1 MKYDRINVQGSKA
14 MLKLGMHVDNWR
26 HFDVSYEVPCQF
38 AKDHD
43 IEFVEF
49 GTIDGDY
56 FIQALGYNPHIPLH
70 SDPLKLKSYLDS
82 LGLKISELDAAY
94 PMSSPEGQ
102 YRGIGYT
109 IRTIQFARA
118 IGCPCVDTT
127 DGGRKPEGYTD
138 QEVMVLMKQYYR
150 VVLDWAERYDMI
162 INVEPHGP
170 YTTDP
175 DTMEQI
181 LSFFDSPY
189 LRMNFD
195 TGNTFIAGQDPVKF
209 LRRFRDKVSH
219 CHIKDVSEELAKVV
233 LGGQTGIASS
243 VVAIGEGVN
252 AENIAGCIELL
263 KEIDFDG
270 VLSIECEA
278 APGKVEQSIEW
289 LRKEIAR

>member
-1 MKYDRINVQGSKA
+1 
-14 MLKLGMHVDNWR
+14 MHVDNWR
-26 HFDVSYEVPCQF
+26 HLDVSYEVPCQL
-38 AKDHD
+38 ARDYD
-43 IEFVEF
+43 LEYVEF

-56 FIQALGYNPHIPLH
+56 FVQALGYNPHIPLH

-82 LGLKISELDAAY
+82 MGLKVSQIDAAY
-94 PMSSPEGQ
+94 PVSVPEGQ
-102 YRGIGYT
+102 FRGVPYT
-109 IRTIQFARA
+109 IRAIQFAKA
-118 IGCPCVDTT
+118 IDCPCVDTT
-127 DGGRKPEGYTD
+127 DGGHKPQGYTD
-138 QEVMVLMKQYYR
+138 KEVMGLIKQYYR
-150 VVLDWAERYDMI
+150 VVLEWAERYNII

-170 YTTDP
+170 YTTNP

-189 LRMNFD
+189 LRMNLD

-209 LRRFRDKVSH
+209 LRRFRHKVSH
-219 CHIKDVSEELAKVV
+219 LHIKDVSEELARAVR
-233 LGGQTGIASS
+233 GGLTGIACS

-263 KEIDFDG
+263 KETDWDG

-278 APGKVEQSIEW
+278 APGKIEQSIEW

>member
-1 MKYDRINVQGSKA
+1 

-26 HFDVSYEVPCQF
+26 HFDVSHEVPCQF
-38 AKDHD
+38 AADND
-43 IEFVEF
+43 MDYVEF

-70 SDPLKLKSYLDS
+70 SDPLELKAYLDG
-82 LGLKISELDAAY
+82 LGLKTSQLDAAY
-94 PMSSPEGQ
+94 PMSSPQGQ

-109 IRTIQFARA
+109 IRAIQFAKA
-118 IGCPCVDTT
+118 LGCPCVDTT
-127 DGGRKPEGYTD
+127 DGGKKPAGYTD
-138 QEVMVLMKQYYR
+138 AEVMAMIKQYYR
-150 VVLDWAERYDMI
+150 VVLEWAQRYDI
-162 INVEPHGP
+162 VINVEPHGP

-175 DTMEQI
+175 DSMEEI
-181 LSFFDSPY
+181 LGFFDSPY

-195 TGNTFIAGQDPVKF
+195 TGNTFIAGQDPVAFVK
-209 LRRFRDKVSH
+209 RFRDKISH
-219 CHIKDVSEELAKVV
+219 CHIKDVSAELAEAVR
-233 LGGQTGIASS
+233 GGETGIACS

-263 KEIDFDG
+263 KDADWDG

-278 APGKVEQSIEW
+278 APGKVEQSLEW

>member
-1 MKYDRINVQGSKA
+1 
-14 MLKLGMHVDNWR
+14 MHVDNWR
-26 HFDVSYEVPCQF
+26 HFDVSYELPCQF
-38 AKDHD
+38 AKKHG
-43 IEFVEF
+43 IEYVEF

-82 LGLKISELDAAY
+82 LGLKVSELDAAY

-102 YRGIGYT
+102 YRGTGYT
-109 IRTIQFARA
+109 IRTIQFAGA

-138 QEVMVLMKQYYR
+138 EEVMVLMKQYYR
-150 VVLDWAERYDMI
+150 VVLDWAQRYGTI

-170 YTTDP
+170 YTTNP

-219 CHIKDVSEELAKVV
+219 CHIKDVSEELAEAVR
-233 LGGQTGIASS
+233 GGQTGIASS
-243 VVAIGEGVN
+243 VVGIGEGVN

-263 KEIDFDG
+263 KDTGWDG

>member
-1 MKYDRINVQGSKA
+1 
-14 MLKLGMHVDNWR
+14 MHVDNWR

-38 AKDHD
+38 AKDHGLD
-43 IEFVEF
+43 YVEF
-49 GTIDGDY
+49 GTVDGDY

-70 SDPLKLKSYLDS
+70 SDPLKLKSYLDTM
-82 LGLKISELDAAY
+82 GLKVSQLDAAY

-102 YRGIGYT
+102 FRGLGYT
-109 IRTIQFARA
+109 IRSIQFAKA
-118 IGCPCVDTT
+118 LGCPCVDTT

-138 QEVMVLMKQYYR
+138 EEVMALIKQYYR
-150 VVLDWAERYDMI
+150 VVLEWAQRYDII

-170 YTTDP
+170 YTTNP

-181 LSFFDSPY
+181 LSLHDSPY

-209 LRRFRDKVSH
+209 LKRFRDKVSH
-219 CHIKDVSEELAKVV
+219 LHIKDVSKELAEAVR
-233 LGGQTGIASS
+233 GGLTGIASS

-252 AENIAGCIELL
+252 ADNIAGCIELL
-263 KEIDFDG
+263 KETEFDG

-278 APGKVEQSIEW
+278 APGNVEKSLEW

>member
-1 MKYDRINVQGSKA
+1 M
-14 MLKLGMHVDNWR
+14 KLGMHVDNWR

-38 AKDHD
+38 AKDHGL
-43 IEFVEF
+43 EYVEF

-82 LGLKISELDAAY
+82 MGLKVSQLDAAY
-94 PMSSPEGQ
+94 PMSCPEGQ
-102 YRGIGYT
+102 FRGIGYT
-109 IRTIQFARA
+109 IRSIQFAEA
-118 IGCPCVDTT
+118 LGCPCVDTT
-127 DGGRKPEGYTD
+127 DGGRKPQGYTD
-138 QEVMVLMKQYYR
+138 EEVMGLIKQYYR
-150 VVLDWAERYDMI
+150 VVLEWAERRDII

-175 DTMEQI
+175 DSMERI

-189 LRMNFD
+189 LRMNLD

-209 LRRFRDKVSH
+209 LKRFRHKVSH
-219 CHIKDVSEELAKVV
+219 CHIKDVSKELAEAVR
-233 LGGQTGIASS
+233 GGQTGIASS

-252 AENIAGCIELL
+252 ADNISGCIELL
-263 KEIDFDG
+263 KQINFEG

-278 APGKVEQSIEW
+278 APGKVEQSVEW
-289 LRKEIAR
+289 LRKEISR

>member
-1 MKYDRINVQGSKA
+1 
-14 MLKLGMHVDNWR
+14 
-26 HFDVSYEVPCQF
+26 
-38 AKDHD
+38 
-43 IEFVEF
+43 
-49 GTIDGDY
+49 
-56 FIQALGYNPHIPLH
+56 
-70 SDPLKLKSYLDS
+70 
-82 LGLKISELDAAY
+82 
-94 PMSSPEGQ
+94 
-102 YRGIGYT
+102 
-109 IRTIQFARA
+109 
-118 IGCPCVDTT
+118 
-127 DGGRKPEGYTD
+127 
-138 QEVMVLMKQYYR
+138 MVLMKQYYR
-150 VVLDWAERYDMI
+150 VVLDWAQRYDTI

-181 LSFFDSPY
+181 LSFFDTPY

>member
-1 MKYDRINVQGSKA
+1 

-26 HFDVSYEVPCQF
+26 HFDVTYEVPCQF
-38 AKDHD
+38 AKDHEMEY
-43 IEFVEF
+43 IEF

-56 FIQALGYNPHIPLH
+56 FVQALGYNPHIPLH

-82 LGLKISELDAAY
+82 MGLKTSQLDAAY
-94 PMSSPEGQ
+94 PMSCPEGQ

-109 IRTIQFARA
+109 IRTIQFAKA
-118 IGCPCVDTT
+118 LGCPCVDTT
-127 DGGRKPEGYTD
+127 DGGHKPEGYTD
-138 QEVMVLMKQYYR
+138 DEVMALMKQYYR
-150 VVLDWAERYDMI
+150 VVLEWAESHDII

-170 YTTDP
+170 YTTNP

-189 LRMNFD
+189 LRLNLD
-195 TGNTFIAGQDPVKF
+195 TGNTFIAGQDPVAF

-219 CHIKDVSEELAKVV
+219 CHIKDVSEELAKAVR
-233 LGGQTGIASS
+233 GGLTGIPTS
-243 VVAIGEGVN
+243 VVSIGEGVN

-263 KEIDFDG
+263 KEINWDG
-270 VLSIECEA
+270 VLSIESEA
-278 APGKVEQSIEW
+278 APGKIEQSLEW

>member
-1 MKYDRINVQGSKA
+1 

>member
-1 MKYDRINVQGSKA
+1 

-38 AKDHD
+38 AKDND

-82 LGLKISELDAAY
+82 LGLKVSELDAAY

-109 IRTIQFARA
+109 IRTIQFAGA

-138 QEVMVLMKQYYR
+138 EEVMALMKQYYR
-150 VVLDWAERYDMI
+150 VVLDWAQRYDMI

-181 LSFFDSPY
+181 LSFSDSPY

-195 TGNTFIAGQDPVKF
+195 IGNTFIAGQDPVKF

-289 LRKEIAR
+289 LRKEIAQ

>member
-1 MKYDRINVQGSKA
+1 

-26 HFDVSYEVPCQF
+26 HFDVSYELPCQF
-38 AKDHD
+38 AKDND
-43 IEFVEF
+43 IEYVEF

-70 SDPLKLKSYLDS
+70 SDPLKLKGYLDS
-82 LGLKISELDAAY
+82 LGLKVSELDAAY

-109 IRTIQFARA
+109 IRTIQFASA

-138 QEVMVLMKQYYR
+138 EEVMVLMKQYYR
-150 VVLDWAERYDMI
+150 VVLDWAQRYDTI

-189 LRMNFD
+189 LMMNFD

-219 CHIKDVSEELAKVV
+219 CHIKDVSEELAKAV

-243 VVAIGEGVN
+243 VVGIGEGVN

>member
-1 MKYDRINVQGSKA
+1 

-26 HFDVSYEVPCQF
+26 HFDVSYELPCQF

-43 IEFVEF
+43 IEYVEF

-82 LGLKISELDAAY
+82 LGLKVSELDAAY

-127 DGGRKPEGYTD
+127 DGGRRPEGYTD
-138 QEVMVLMKQYYR
+138 EEVMVLMKQYYR
-150 VVLDWAERYDMI
+150 VVLDWAQRYDTI

-181 LSFFDSPY
+181 LNFFDTPY

-219 CHIKDVSEELAKVV
+219 CHIKDVSEELAKAV